1 MQVLRETQHLSSIQ
15 LFRQQ
20 PTKVFACPWKF
31 SWAQL
36 LNNHFLAL
44 IVAARNKYL
53 CNFWYLHFCIF
64 SPCTISCW
72 HEHCHLQKYVELL
85 TIDPSFPVFLLHSRP
100 KQPIFLEQAPA
111 WIVRWGWM
119 ARETARLENLPQT
132 SGNFRLARWE
142 DGKTAGHSF
151 CSKCCHMASKRGL
164 KGPSNKTAWWLG
176 ASLSMCLVTLKKGTT
191 RAFFAASI
199 YHE

>member
-1 MQVLRETQHLSSIQ
+1 MAGGAEDTHNVQHSVSIVSQCSSSQASCDLPIICQRPVRGVCCTRDNSHESLEYCDLSYERLEYIHLSCKCLGKRSIYHPSIQ

-20 PTKVFACPWKF
+20 LTKVFACPWKF

-85 TIDPSFPVFLLHSRP
+85 TIDPHFPSSCFT
-100 KQPIFLEQAPA
+100 
-111 WIVRWGWM
+111 G
-119 ARETARLENLPQT
+119 
-132 SGNFRLARWE
+132 
-142 DGKTAGHSF
+142 
-151 CSKCCHMASKRGL
+151 
-164 KGPSNKTAWWLG
+164 GPSSPFSWSKHRPG
-176 ASLSMCLVTLKKGTT
+176 
-191 RAFFAASI
+191 
-199 YHE
+199 